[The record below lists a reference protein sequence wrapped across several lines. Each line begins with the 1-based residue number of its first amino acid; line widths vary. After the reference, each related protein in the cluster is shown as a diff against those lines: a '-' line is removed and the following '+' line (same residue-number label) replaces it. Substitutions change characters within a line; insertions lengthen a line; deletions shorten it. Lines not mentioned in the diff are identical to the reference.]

1 MAGSVAVENRLLN
14 VAEVA
19 EILRVKPGTVY
30 QYVLKGDLPSVKVC
44 GRVRFVDADLRKWIE
59 SKGRGECADARA

>member
-1 MAGSVAVENRLLN
+1 MAEDVAVKNRLLN

-19 EILRVKPGTVY
+19 DILQVRPGTVY

-59 SKGRGECADARA
+59 SKGRGVIADAGA